1 MWDGANPQSSARRR
15 DASDV
20 GRPPFGAALYSRLP
34 AAHEA
39 RGRSSP
45 SRVTIADAGKEGV
58 PPPSPASPHGDRQG
72 RRTVP
77 PISPS
82 AKPAEFAASLSGP
95 LDEIGSP
102 SAAAL
107 PMLPPAALPPSHPP
121 PPRLAG
127 GMARPPAKP
136 NSRSAPHESTR
147 PRFHPPRQQARRR
160 ARQARP
166 RRNRRR
172 HNPSDAAARRDV
184 IE

>member
-1 MWDGANPQSSARRR
+1 MGLTPNPPPDDGTLRMS
-15 DASDV
+15 
-20 GRPPFGAALYSRLP
+20 
-34 AAHEA
+34 
-39 RGRSSP
+39 
-45 SRVTIADAGKEGV
+45 GV
-58 PPPSPASPHGDRQG
+58 PPSGPRSTRGFQPLTKPVAGLRPLGSRSLTRG
-72 RRTVP
+72 RRAFPLPPQQTPPGVGRAGAPVP

-107 PMLPPAALPPSHPP
+107 PMLPPAALPPSHPRP
-121 PPRLAG
+121 RRLAG
-127 GMARPPAKP
+127 GMARPPAQPK
-136 NSRSAPHESTR
+136 SRSAPHESTR

-172 HNPSDAAARRDV
+172 HRSQKPHPRRS
-184 IE
+184 EEHT